1 METVLNRLVMGTQ
14 CRAVMDMVMKFQL
27 NIRVWE
33 FLAYLSLSDSI
44 EGLCIVEFF
53 IQELTKIEPASP
65 INIHKL

>member
-1 METVLNRLVMGTQ
+1 MQTGLNKLGISTQ

-27 NIRVWE
+27 NIRVWK
-33 FLAYLSLSDSI
+33 FLAYLSLSGSL

-53 IQELTKIEPASP
+53 IQELPNIRPASP